1 MPTNQINPFDYNI
14 DKFDSGFL
22 GPISDTDFRTYLF
35 THNLSSANPVIGG
48 VISNPWQSLGS
59 EYSVTES
66 GFNVVDVP
74 NLTDVAQTPSVY
86 NNLTNPRQVNLSN
99 NLGNINPQVQSVIG
113 QTTPED
119 AGQGND
125 VTTLFNPNTSNV
137 DVPGLQ
143 TVAQTPSFYNN
154 LTNPRQVN
162 LGQKI
167 PDIDPSI
174 QVIAGGTNP
183 AEAGQGID
191 ATTLFNPN
199 TNNIDIPNLTDVAQN
214 PSVYNNLT
222 NPREVNLSK
231 NLEDLNPE
239 IQNILGQ
246 NTPQQAGLGVDATDN
261 FNTNVSNLDLP
272 SLSEVAEMPSPINN
286 FTIPRYDNLEKNPS
300 GIELQTWYPIE
311 FSVVYN
317 QWSGS
322 YDTPYGVPETLKLGF
337 AGNIEAWVNPGG
349 IVNTTKEIRDDELF
363 SRVNNKYGPSQM
375 VAYSY
380 NADEVVNSRTGL
392 IQYNTGVQGDFRD
405 QLLSRTLGVGV
416 IPFST
421 FGSGI
426 NYKPDGQNISEL
438 DRIARKERGREVL
451 NRIKLNFVDKT
462 VGALNTSPFSL
473 LAGGNLI
480 QQNYTITVPKSK
492 LGKAAQFAADLA
504 GFNLPTSIIPD
515 GAFGNYGVNRN
526 DTDITNDIL
535 DYTGS
540 GQKSLLYNA
549 LYINKYGPKLESSS
563 NPPKTKLGQFIQE
576 KLGAGQQPNT
586 SNYLSET
593 QSTKSEGP
601 SNQPSTPTEMENPS
615 VSQTIYGGFF
625 GVNEYVGAGKKSSFS
640 DEAGFDP
647 TPGIPYDSD
656 KSKNSTTQGSGGLDI
671 YGANATTSEF
681 FDWRVRQN
689 GFKKGILKYTQDL
702 VNKSAEGKQTYI
714 IDSTTNQPKP
724 VTEISPDKMVKSTT
738 GFIGYFDSEV
748 SFKGDPSEDGAHITG
763 VERPELTPTLPSKG
777 NQVRNIKLS
786 KTDFTGLEGG
796 DLYCRSWTSRRKY
809 RKGTNLVRN
818 GGNWWKID
826 PKFSQTSSISD
837 VSGNKI
843 VTVENGLKELMT
855 MSYQGNGRPKIAWD
869 SYDNKLWKDAHPDPS
884 TLANTTKGLLIPY
897 MFSIENLAWQDAPQK
912 IALPPCE
919 LGPNGGR
926 IMWFPPYNIDFSDN
940 TSINWDSTSFI
951 GRGESVYTYNH
962 TERSGNLSWTIVVDH
977 PEALHSI
984 KQKFKE
990 QLITGLV
997 KDVDLD
1003 GLYSSFFAGC
1013 NIDSIKEMFETI
1025 IPKIPDPPQE
1035 KKRPKPKP
1043 VTPKDPPIKELN
1055 VYFEN
1060 CRSASQTRYEGKYK
1074 SPDGIGRKI
1083 DFTYEVTLSAIGGS
1097 ASNTPICPNSA
1108 PNPTIPGGKPGLNN
1122 GVQEKLEELAK
1133 FLVTEDGKNFKIKV
1147 QGYTSAANPTAD
1159 FNSNLAAD
1167 RANNTAEY
1175 LRNLI
1180 LQAENGNPPSFMV
1193 DNLRLTYPKEDTMTL
1208 PKMTTSKAGTSD
1220 RWSIEQK
1227 GNESRPLRECSLD
1240 CVDTETL
1247 DEKGKPIK
1255 TCCDGDPCDPT
1266 LKSGQA
1272 NSKKDKEDRYAKIT
1286 LEYNP
1291 VFQQRL
1297 LDILYKKQQ
1306 DSDAKK
1312 REEELKAY
1320 ENTKKQLIDS
1330 VVTYYV
1336 NECDYFQKMENDDP
1350 FIYKSFTEK
1359 IKNFHPA
1366 FHAITPEGFNARLT
1380 FLQQCTRQGPQL
1392 LDPDQPQNMVFG
1404 RPPVCVLRIG
1414 DFYHTKIII
1423 DSMNFTFDPLQW
1435 DLNPEGI
1442 GVQPMVVKV
1451 DMGFKFI
1458 GGSSLG
1464 GPIKQL
1470 QNAVS
1475 YNFFANTHVY
1485 NPARKLSDL
1494 ADKRKTFIY
1503 GAFATPKQA
1512 DDMYKPVE
1520 EEVKPTAEDES
1531 TTSTD
1536 DGQITPAPAPPS
1548 PTPPPEPPTPTP
1560 TPKPPTPPV
1569 KGNKLV
1575 DVIYQ
1580 VNKQWCVETGQ
1591 GCIPTDDFVIKNST
1605 VTSTKNP
1612 TIYGIDLDVN
1622 IESGFAV
1629 NTLITNYFIKFTDN
1643 GQFSV
1648 WKIVTRKT
1656 DGKEIGKNVKL
1667 TGIYHDFRTEPTLDI
1682 TFPTKTIKKSTY
1694 RDLYFELQNYVKT
1707 L

>member
-35 THNLSSANPVIGG
+35 THNLSSPNPVIGG

-59 EYSVTES
+59 EYSITES
-66 GFNVVDVP
+66 TFNVVDVP
-74 NLTDVAQTPSVY
+74 NLQTVAQTPSVY

-99 NLGNINPQVQSVIG
+99 NLGNINPQVQSIIG
-113 QTTPED
+113 QTTPEN

-125 VTTLFNPNTSNV
+125 VTTLFNPNTSNI

-162 LGQKI
+162 LGEKI
-167 PDIDPSI
+167 YDIDPSI
-174 QVIAGGTNP
+174 QNIAGGTNST
-183 AEAGQGID
+183 EAGQGND
-191 ATTLFNPN
+191 VTTLFNPN
-199 TNNIDIPNLTDVAQN
+199 TNNIDIPNLQSVAQN

-261 FNTNVSNLDLP
+261 FNANVSNLDLP

-286 FTIPRYDNLEKNPS
+286 FSIPRYDNLGKNPS
-300 GIELQTWYPIE
+300 GIELQNWYPIE

-317 QWSGS
+317 QWSGT

-363 SRVNNKYGPSQM
+363 SRVNNKYGPSEM

-380 NADEVVNSRTGL
+380 KADEVVNSRTGL

-473 LAGGNLI
+473 LAGGNLL

-515 GAFGNYGVNRN
+515 GAFGNYGINRN

-576 KLGAGQQPNT
+576 KLGAGQPPDT
-586 SNYLSET
+586 ANYLSET
-593 QSTKSEGP
+593 QSTKGSRESSLIDKANNLLKDS
-601 SNQPSTPTEMENPS
+601 SNQPSTPTEMDNPT
-615 VSQTIYGGFF
+615 VNDVVYGGFF
-625 GVNEYVGAGKKSSFS
+625 GVNEYVGTGKKSSFS

-671 YGANATTSEF
+671 YGANSTTSEF

-724 VTEISPDKMVKSTT
+724 VTEISADKMVKSTT

-837 VSGNKI
+837 AGGSRI

-855 MSYQGNGRPKIAWD
+855 MSYQDNGRPKIAWD

-997 KDVDLD
+997 KDVELD

-1035 KKRPKPKP
+1035 KKTPKPKP
-1043 VTPKDPPIKELN
+1043 VPPKEPPYSETK

-1060 CRSASQTRYEGKYK
+1060 CRSESVSKYGGIYK
-1074 SPDGIGRKI
+1074 RPNGIGRQL
-1083 DFTYEVTLSAIGGS
+1083 DLDYESIYSSIAGDQGKKT
-1097 ASNTPICPNSA
+1097 ICPNSA
-1108 PNPTIPGGKPGLNN
+1108 PGPNGQPGLNN
-1122 GVQEKLEELAK
+1122 GVKEQLSELAK
-1133 FLVTEDGKNFKIKV
+1133 FLVTPDGKNYQINV
-1147 QGYTSAANPTAD
+1147 YGYTSAANPTAD
-1159 FNSNLAAD
+1159 FNTHLAED
-1167 RANNTAEY
+1167 RANNTAKY
-1175 LRNLI
+1175 LRDLMI
-1180 LQAENGNPPSFMV
+1180 EAEGGNPASFKV
-1193 DNLRLTYPKEDTMTL
+1193 DTWTLTYPKEENM
-1208 PKMTTSKAGTSD
+1208 PNND
-1220 RWSIEQK
+1220 RWAISSK
-1227 GNESRPLRECSLD
+1227 PNTESVNKKCTLD
-1240 CVDTETL
+1240 CKDA
-1247 DEKGKPIK
+1247 DGNPS
-1255 TCCDGDPCDPT
+1255 CCDGDPCDSN
-1266 LKSGQA
+1266 LVSGQA
-1272 NSKKDKEDRYAKIT
+1272 NSKEDKANRYASIKLT
-1286 LEYNP
+1286 YNP

-1297 LDILYKKQQ
+1297 LDVLYKKQQ

-1336 NECDYFQKMENDDP
+1336 NECDYFEKMKNDDP

-1423 DSMNFTFDPLQW
+1423 DSMNFSFDPLQW

-1442 GVQPMVVKV
+1442 GVQPMLVKV

-1536 DGQITPAPAPPS
+1536 DTQITPAPAPPTPTPT
-1548 PTPPPEPPTPTP
+1548 PTPPPNP

-1569 KGNKLV
+1569 QGNKLT

-1580 VNKQWCVETGQ
+1580 VNKYYTVEQ
-1591 GCIPTDDFVIKNST
+1591 GLGKPTDNYKITLGT
-1605 VTSTKNP
+1605 VTATNKPDTS
-1612 TIYGIDLDVN
+1612 GIDLDTVTEKPSN
-1622 IESGFAV
+1622 FG
-1629 NTLITNYFIKFTDN
+1629 NTYITNFFLRFDDSGNFAIFKRISVRKKVGDKVTETIQSNKPVRTGSYF
-1643 GQFSV
+1643 
-1648 WKIVTRKT
+1648 
-1656 DGKEIGKNVKL
+1656 
-1667 TGIYHDFRTEPTLDI
+1667 DFRTKPTLK
-1682 TFPTKTIKKSTY
+1682 FTY
-1694 RDLYFELQNYVKT
+1694 PEYTMTGNDFQEIYRNLDGYVKT
-1707 L
+1707 IT